1 MNLLKWFSNTSIE
14 EKDWVEGIVVKNL
27 MSKNHLKI
35 NMPITVGDIRK
46 GVAVDEMGY
55 ENEIVLFLRKNKKD
69 RWVN

>member
-1 MNLLKWFSNTSIE
+1 MNLLKWFSGTSTE
-14 EKDWVEGIVVKNL
+14 EEEWVEEIVVKNL
-27 MSKNHLKI
+27 KSKSHLKN

-55 ENEIVLFLRKNKKD
+55 ENEVVLFLRKNKKD